1 MIELDVTLL
10 RPAWGLLL
18 PVICGAGWWLL
29 FRAGGFGAW
38 DKITDP
44 QLVQAMAAIGRIEG
58 GSFPLKP
65 AALLL
70 TAGIIAIALTG
81 PAIERR
87 DAQTYRNLDGVLFL
101 VDASDSVTEG
111 DRWPQLLSMGRL
123 GVSALGS
130 RPGGII
136 VYAGDAYVATDMTTD
151 HRQLG
156 QTLSL
161 IDGQTVPD
169 KGSRPERALAL
180 ALQRMEEAGILA
192 GDVVL
197 FTDGDGLGSPSLQQ
211 VASLAARGVRVSLV
225 SVHPTT
231 AQIQTH
237 AALGGGAVFTLDQS
251 DDLANWLADVAATR
265 LIRADYPVLFWHD
278 LGRYM
283 LYFALLPLL
292 FLFWREGA

>member
-10 RPAWGLLL
+10 RPVWGLFL
-18 PVICGAGWWLL
+18 VVVCGAGWWLL
-29 FRAGGFGAW
+29 SRAGGFGAW
-38 DKITDP
+38 DKVTDP

-58 GSFPLKP
+58 GSFPLTT

-70 TAGIIAIALTG
+70 TTGIIAIALTG

-101 VDASDSVTEG
+101 VDASESVADD
-111 DRWPQLLSMGRL
+111 DRWPQMLSMGRL

-156 QTLSL
+156 QTLLL

-180 ALQRMEEAGILA
+180 ADQRMEEADILA
-192 GDVVL
+192 GDVVI
-197 FTDGDGLGSPSLQQ
+197 FTDGDGLGSSSLQQ
-211 VASLAARGVRVSLV
+211 VASLASRGARVSLV
-225 SVHPTT
+225 SVHSPT

-237 AALGGGAVFTLDQS
+237 ATVGGGAVFILNQS
-251 DDLANWLADVAATR
+251 DDLAIWLADDAATR
-265 LIRADYPVLFWHD
+265 LKRADYPVLFWHD
-278 LGRYM
+278 LGRY
-283 LYFALLPLL
+283 LLFFALLPLL
-292 FLFWREGA
+292 FLFWRAGA